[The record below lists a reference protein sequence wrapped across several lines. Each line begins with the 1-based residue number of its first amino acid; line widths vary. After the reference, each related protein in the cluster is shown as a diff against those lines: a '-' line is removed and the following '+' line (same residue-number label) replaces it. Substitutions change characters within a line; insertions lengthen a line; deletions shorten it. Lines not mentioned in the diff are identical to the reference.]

1 MKQNFRI
8 HLILFGLPWLL
19 FAQTEM
25 PESSPL
31 GKVYMGCVVQN
42 WRLEKQKPVVN
53 QISFPI
59 ILNEPI
65 GEHFVLR
72 IIHSPAQTKWDTAK
86 ITGLSDTC
94 IQGTY
99 LFPSRKAMLHFG
111 LGMPTGK
118 TRLTNS
124 EYELAKHISTNFL
137 RYQVP
142 VYGQG
147 FCAQMGGALAF
158 ELTQNVV
165 LGIGAQ
171 YVAHGSYH
179 PVRFTYQYDQIQKVF
194 DEPYRPGNE
203 LIGQAGVDIL
213 INEETKCIVD
223 GEVAR
228 YERDVLAGKEVYK
241 AGERATFGL
250 GLYRRFQSQYLWA
263 YAVYR
268 IKKKPLFVQGLSSEE
283 AQKNQ
288 EGPQLELDFVYKAVA
303 FREGG
308 FFLLGEGRY
317 YQHEK
322 GSASPGGTLIGGGI
336 GVQFQI
342 FEGALA
348 DLRAKFFGGTFRGN
362 ITQQILGMDF
372 RAGLSF
378 VLL

>member
-1 MKQNFRI
+1 MNWKMQFF
-8 HLILFGLPWLL
+8 ILFTVPWLL
-19 FAQTEM
+19 YAQTEI
-25 PESSPL
+25 PEPSPL
-31 GKVYMGCVVQN
+31 GKVYIGCVVQN

-65 GEHFVLR
+65 GDHFILR
-72 IIHSPAQTKWDTAK
+72 ITHSPAQTKWDTAK
-86 ITGLSDTC
+86 ISGLSDTWV
-94 IQGTY
+94 QGTY
-99 LFPSRKAMLHFG
+99 LLSSRKAMLHIG

-118 TRLTNS
+118 TRLSNA
-124 EYELAKHISTNFL
+124 EYELAKHISTNFF

-147 FCAQMGGALAF
+147 FCAQIGGALAF
-158 ELTQNVV
+158 ELTQTVV
-165 LGIGAQ
+165 VGVGAQ
-171 YVAHGSYH
+171 YVAHGAYH
-179 PVRFTYQYDQIQKVF
+179 PVRFTYRYDQTEKVF
-194 DEPYRPGNE
+194 DKPYRPGNE
-203 LIGQAGVDIL
+203 LIAQAGVDVL

-228 YERDVLAGKEVYK
+228 YERDVLDGKEVYK

-250 GLYRRFQSQYLWA
+250 GLYRRFQSQYFWG

-268 IKKKPLFVQGLSSEE
+268 MKSKPVFVQGLSMEE
-283 AQKNQ
+283 VQQ
-288 EGPQLELDFVYKAVA
+288 YREGPQLELDLVYKAVA

-317 YQHEK
+317 YPHEK
-322 GSASPGGTLIGGGI
+322 ASAFPGGTLIGGGVS
-336 GVQFQI
+336 VQFQI

-362 ITQQILGMDF
+362 IIQQILGMDF

>member
-1 MKQNFRI
+1 MNWKKQF
-8 HLILFGLPWLL
+8 HFLLWTPWLL
-19 FAQTEM
+19 FAQAEI

-31 GKVYMGCVVQN
+31 GKVYTGCVVQT
-42 WRLEKQKPVVN
+42 WRFEKQKPVVS

-72 IIHSPAQTKWDTAK
+72 IMHSPAQTKWDTAK
-86 ITGLSDTC
+86 ISGLSDTWV
-94 IQGTY
+94 QGTY
-99 LFPSRKAMLHFG
+99 LFSSRKAMLHLG

-118 TRLTNS
+118 TRLSNS
-124 EYELAKHISTNFL
+124 EYELARHISANLF

-158 ELTQNVV
+158 ELTPTIV
-165 LGIGAQ
+165 LGAGVQ
-171 YVAHGSYH
+171 YVAHGEYH
-179 PVRFTYQYDQIQKVF
+179 PVRFTYRYDQVEKVF
-194 DEPYRPGNE
+194 DEPYHPGNE
-203 LIGQAGVDIL
+203 LIGQVGFDIL
-213 INEETKCIVD
+213 VNGETKCIVD
-223 GEVAR
+223 AEVAR

-241 AGERATFGL
+241 AGERALLGL
-250 GLYRRFQSQYLWA
+250 GIYRRMQSQYVWA
-263 YAVYR
+263 YGVYR
-268 IKKKPLFVQGLSSEE
+268 MKRRPVFVQGLSAEE
-283 AQKNQ
+283 AKKYE
-288 EGPQLELDFVYKAVA
+288 EGPQLELDLVYKAVA

-308 FFLLGEGRY
+308 FFLLGEGRFY
-317 YQHEK
+317 PHQQRTV
-322 GSASPGGTLIGGGI
+322 SQGGTLIGGGV

-348 DLRAKFFGGTFRGN
+348 DIRAKFLGGTSRGN
-362 ITQQILGMDF
+362 ITQQVLGMDF